1 MISTADLQ
9 GMPGPEIDPE
19 SFGTDSGAVH
29 LTDVVFDLDDDG
41 VLDTRTFEVDDAL
54 IVATDTDG
62 DGDADHVTIV
72 GGDGGFSA
80 WEFHRDADGRERWE
94 RTDSGTLGG

>member
-1 MISTADLQ
+1 MITTDDVAGHLPD
-9 GMPGPEIDPE
+9 IDPA

-29 LTDVVFDLDDDG
+29 LTGLVHDIDG
-41 VLDTRTFEVDDAL
+41 DGILDTRTFEVDDAM
-54 IVATDTDG
+54 IVATDLDG
-62 DGDADHVTIV
+62 DGDADNLAIVT
-72 GGDGGFSA
+72 GDGDYSA